1 MIQILNSKEIYLGWI
16 TSQILSDSLLRHQH
30 ITYILFQQNYG
41 LVSIVM
47 GWKDQ
52 GVLYSRRTTCF
63 TYHSSTCYNLQSCDK
78 PSIKQIIIYYSFM
91 VEKQYNQQELIW
103 IRFRLSPLVVDSTGS
118 LFLWLYMQAIRL
130 LGILSEGF
138 KKLLQEVS
146 PGLWLQYGASA
157 WNLTTKVKLVICFN
171 SIKISQLP
179 NKLKNLWFQ
188 FGKHFKWRFILF
200 NEKILLY

>member
-1 MIQILNSKEIYLGWI
+1 MIQILNSKEIHLGWF
-16 TSQILSDSLLRHQH
+16 TSQIEILSDSLLRHQH
-30 ITYILFQQNYG
+30 ITYILLQQNYG

-157 WNLTTKVKLVICFN
+157 WNLTTKVKLVICFT
-171 SIKISQLP
+171 SIKISHLS
-179 NKLKNLWFQ
+179 NIYKNL
-188 FGKHFKWRFILF
+188 
-200 NEKILLY
+200 

>member
-1 MIQILNSKEIYLGWI
+1 MIQILNSKEIHLGWI

-30 ITYILFQQNYG
+30 ITYILLQQNYG

-157 WNLTTKVKLVICFN
+157 WNLTTKVKLVICFT
-171 SIKISQLP
+171 SIKISQLL
-179 NKLKNLWFQ
+179 NKLKNLLFQ

-200 NEKILLY
+200 NEKILLF

>member
-1 MIQILNSKEIYLGWI
+1 MIQILNSKEIHLGWI

-30 ITYILFQQNYG
+30 ITYILLQQNYG

-157 WNLTTKVKLVICFN
+157 WNLTTKVKLVICFT
-171 SIKISQLP
+171 SIKISQLS
-179 NKLKNLWFQ
+179 NKLKNLLFQ
-188 FGKHFKWRFILF
+188 FGKHFKWRFFSI
-200 NEKILLY
+200 